1 MTTKET
7 RTSSVVMII
16 GFGLWFMLITQASCE
31 KVIKTK
37 PKSKPVYSI
46 NKNNNVYLG
55 EEQPITSPK

>member
-7 RTSSVVMII
+7 RISSIVMII
-16 GFGLWFMLITQASCE
+16 GFGLWFILLINSCE

-37 PKSKPVYSI
+37 PKSTPVYSI